1 MSRYRNALAGQRE
14 AIRALWGAVGRG
26 ARVRPD
32 PRRRLDDGAEF
43 SLRIHIPPDL
53 SAGATVRPDAPAP
66 PHIYTRSRSTSGS
79 SSTAGRTTAR
89 ASTGRSSTRWSN
101 FLTPACRQDRL
112 DDHAERNARRELA
125 GRQRAVWEIPGR
137 GYAVERVYDEGGG
150 SWVVSLDLMIEE
162 TVLGER
168 VKSRA
173 VAYPVRVV
181 RYDVD
186 RELNPWG
193 LALDCLAGVPRAI
206 ELEETP

>member
-1 MSRYRNALAGQRE
+1 MSRYRNVLAGQRE
-14 AIRALWGAVGRG
+14 AIRALWGAVGVALVCALILG
-26 ARVRPD
+26 VGWMTAPS
-32 PRRRLDDGAEF
+32 A
-43 SLRIHIPPDL
+43 LRIHIPPDL
-53 SAGATVRPDAPAP
+53 TAGATVRPDALAP
-66 PHIYTRSRSTSGS
+66 PHIYTFAIYIWQQLYRWPSDG
-79 SSTAGRTTAR
+79 AR
-89 ASTGRSSTRWSN
+89 EYRAKLDGLAP

-112 DDHAERNARRELA
+112 DDFAERNARRELA

-137 GYAVERVYDEGGG
+137 GYAVERVYEEGGG

-173 VAYPVRVV
+173 VAYAVRVV

-206 ELEETP
+206 ELEEAVR

>member
-1 MSRYRNALAGQRE
+1 MSRYRNELAGQRE
-14 AIRALWGAVGRG
+14 AIRALWGAVGVALVCALILG
-26 ARVRPD
+26 VGWMTAPS
-32 PRRRLDDGAEF
+32 A
-43 SLRIHIPPDL
+43 LRIHIPPDL
-53 SAGATVRPDAPAP
+53 TAGATVRPDDPGP
-66 PHIYTRSRSTSGS
+66 PHVYTFALYLWQQLYRWPSDG
-79 SSTAGRTTAR
+79 AADYR
-89 ASTGRSSTRWSN
+89 AKLDALAH

-112 DDHAERNARRELA
+112 DDFAARDARRELA
-125 GRQRAVWEIPGR
+125 GRRRAVWEIPGR
-137 GYAVERVYDEGGG
+137 GYRPERVYHEGAG

-193 LALDCLAGVPRAI
+193 LALDCLAGTPRAI
-206 ELEETP
+206 ERDGEA